1 MIKKLSVKNFKSLKD
16 ISLDLGPITVLVG
29 ENSTGK
35 SSVLQLLLLLKQ
47 NLRDPKN
54 DYLTR
59 EIGLLVDPI
68 YTGAEEIYYV
78 QRQIPEKSELIIN
91 LLQKLEQNSDG
102 VLSKIAEVVITSGIC
117 TGIKLEPVDGGY
129 SLMLETRPGQWI
141 NLWEAGSG
149 ILQIFS
155 IVLQGFLTPKNSTL
169 LLEQPEIYL
178 CPRLQAELGTII
190 AEIARQGKT
199 VLVETHSEHLVLRLQ
214 RLIAQGILKPG
225 DVAIYFF
232 KLNESGYTEA
242 QRIGIDKLGQLEN
255 WPEGFFETDL
265 KELDAYMDD
274 VFERVKNEKG
284 SKSRRGH

>member
-1 MIKKLSVKNFKSLKD
+1 MKD